1 MFANHLT
8 NYIYSDTFAN
18 NLTFAIEIM
27 GTLAFAL
34 AGIVVAARKRL
45 DIVGVSMVCG
55 LSAFGGGTLRD
66 ILLDRR
72 PFFWVEHHQWLWI
85 ILALCIASMLFL
97 RKKHIGLTE
106 KSIQIPDAL
115 GLAMFTISG
124 TQIALASGS
133 PLLVSVLMGVMT
145 AIFGGVLRDIACN
158 EIPQAF
164 SDHRPYAVI
173 AFAGSW
179 IYLATEY
186 FSNNDWIASILA
198 FLVIVTL
205 RMLAI
210 KFDWTIPSWASK

>member
-1 MFANHLT
+1 MLASHLT
-8 NYIYSDTFAN
+8 HYINSDTFAN
-18 NLTFAIEIM
+18 SLTLAIEIM

-72 PFFWVEHHQWLWI
+72 PFFWVEHHSWLWI
-85 ILALCIASMLFL
+85 ILGLCIAAMLFL
-97 RKKHIGLTE
+97 RKKHIELTE

-124 TQIALASGS
+124 TQIALAGSS
-133 PLLVSVLMGVMT
+133 PLLVSVLMGVVT
-145 AIFGGVLRDIACN
+145 AIFGGVIRDIACN
-158 EIPQAF
+158 EVPQAF

-173 AFAGSW
+173 AFVGSW
-179 IYLATEY
+179 IYIAIDH
-186 FSNNDWIASILA
+186 FSNNDWLAAFLA

-205 RMLAI
+205 RLLAI
-210 KFDWTIPSWASK
+210 RFDWTIPSWASK

>member
-8 NYIYSDTFAN
+8 SYIYSDTFAN

-55 LSAFGGGTLRD
+55 LSAFGGDTLRD

-85 ILALCIASMLFL
+85 ILALCIAAMLFL
-97 RKKHIGLTE
+97 CKKHIELTE

-133 PLLVSVLMGVMT
+133 PPLVSVLMGVMT

-173 AFAGSW
+173 AFIGSW
-179 IYLATEY
+179 IYLAIEH
-186 FSNNDWIASILA
+186 FSNNDWLASILA

>member
-1 MFANHLT
+1 MLSHYQ
-8 NYIYSDTFAN
+8 NYNTVASSLA
-18 NLTFAIEIM
+18 LSIEII
-27 GTLAFAL
+27 GTLAFAIS
-34 AGIVVAARKRL
+34 GIVVAARKHL

-72 PFFWVEHHQWLWI
+72 PFFWVEHHNWLWV
-85 ILALCIASMLFL
+85 ILGLCIAAMLFL
-97 RKKHIGLTE
+97 RSKHIELTA

-124 TQIALASGS
+124 TQIAIASGS
-133 PLLVSVLMGVMT
+133 PLFVSVLMGVMT

-164 SDHRPYAVI
+164 TDHRPYAVI
-173 AFAGSW
+173 AFIGSW
-179 IYLATEY
+179 MFIACKHLLMSDWMATMIS
-186 FSNNDWIASILA
+186 FIT
-198 FLVIVTL
+198 IVTL

-210 KFDWTIPSWASK
+210 RFNWSIPSWLSK

>member
-85 ILALCIASMLFL
+85 ILALCIAAMLFL
-97 RKKHIGLTE
+97 RKKHIALTE

-124 TQIALASGS
+124 TQIALAGGS
-133 PLLVSVLMGVMT
+133 PLLVSVLMGVLT

-173 AFAGSW
+173 AFAVSW
-179 IYLATEY
+179 IYLAIEL
-186 FSNNDWIASILA
+186 FSKNDWLASISA

-210 KFDWTIPSWASK
+210 KFNWTIPSWASK

>member
-34 AGIVVAARKRL
+34 AGIVVAVRKRL

-85 ILALCIASMLFL
+85 ILALCIAAMLFL
-97 RKKHIGLTE
+97 RKKHIALTE
-106 KSIQIPDAL
+106 KSIQIPDTL

-124 TQIALASGS
+124 TQIALAGGS
-133 PLLVSVLMGVMT
+133 PLLVSVLMGVLT

-173 AFAGSW
+173 AFAVSW
-179 IYLATEY
+179 IYLAIEL
-186 FSNNDWIASILA
+186 FSKNDWLASISA

-210 KFDWTIPSWASK
+210 KFNWTIPSWASK

>member
-1 MFANHLT
+1 MLSHYQ
-8 NYIYSDTFAN
+8 NYNTVASSLA
-18 NLTFAIEIM
+18 LSIEII
-27 GTLAFAL
+27 GTLAFAIS
-34 AGIVVAARKRL
+34 GIVVAARKRL

-72 PFFWVEHHQWLWI
+72 PFFWVEHHNWLWV
-85 ILALCIASMLFL
+85 ILGLCIAAMLFL
-97 RKKHIGLTE
+97 RSKHIELTA

-124 TQIALASGS
+124 TQIAIASGS
-133 PLLVSVLMGVMT
+133 PLFVSVLMGVMT

-164 SDHRPYAVI
+164 TDHRPYAVI
-173 AFAGSW
+173 AFIGSW
-179 IYLATEY
+179 MFIACKHLLMSDWMATMIS
-186 FSNNDWIASILA
+186 FIT
-198 FLVIVTL
+198 IVTL

-210 KFDWTIPSWASK
+210 RFNWSIPSWLSK

>member
-1 MFANHLT
+1 MNSYYQHYNTVASGLAL
-8 NYIYSDTFAN
+8 S
-18 NLTFAIEIM
+18 IEII
-27 GTLAFAL
+27 GTLAFAIS
-34 AGIVVAARKRL
+34 GIVVAARKRL

-72 PFFWVEHHQWLWI
+72 PFFWVEYHNWLWV
-85 ILALCIASMLFL
+85 ILGLCIAAMIFL
-97 RKKHIGLTE
+97 RSKHIELTE

-124 TQIALASGS
+124 TQIAIASGS
-133 PLLVSVLMGVMT
+133 PLFVSVLMGVMT

-164 SDHRPYAVI
+164 TDHRPYAVI
-173 AFAGSW
+173 AFIGSW
-179 IYLATEY
+179 MFIACKHLLMSDWMATMIS
-186 FSNNDWIASILA
+186 FMT
-198 FLVIVTL
+198 IVTL

-210 KFDWTIPSWASK
+210 RFNWSIPSWLSK

>member
-1 MFANHLT
+1 MFTNHLT
-8 NYIYSDTFAN
+8 NFIYSDTFAN

-72 PFFWVEHHQWLWI
+72 PFFWVEHHQWLWV
-85 ILALCIASMLFL
+85 ILALCIAAMLFL
-97 RKKHIGLTE
+97 RKKHIELTE

-124 TQIALASGS
+124 TQITLASGS

-179 IYLATEY
+179 IYLAIEH
-186 FSNNDWIASILA
+186 FSNNDWLASIFA

>member
-8 NYIYSDTFAN
+8 NFIYSNTFAN

-97 RKKHIGLTE
+97 RKKHIELTE

-173 AFAGSW
+173 AFIGSW
-179 IYLATEY
+179 IYLGIEH
-186 FSNNDWIASILA
+186 FSNNDWLASILA

>member
-1 MFANHLT
+1 MLSHYQ
-8 NYIYSDTFAN
+8 NYNTVASSLA
-18 NLTFAIEIM
+18 LSIEII
-27 GTLAFAL
+27 GTLAFAIS
-34 AGIVVAARKRL
+34 GIVVAARKHL

-72 PFFWVEHHQWLWI
+72 PFFWVEHHNWLWVM
-85 ILALCIASMLFL
+85 LGLCIAAMLFL
-97 RKKHIGLTE
+97 RSKHIELTA

-124 TQIALASGS
+124 TQIAIASGS
-133 PLLVSVLMGVMT
+133 PLFVSVLMGVMT

-164 SDHRPYAVI
+164 TDHRPYAVI
-173 AFAGSW
+173 AFIGSW
-179 IYLATEY
+179 MFIACKHLLMSDWMATMIS
-186 FSNNDWIASILA
+186 FIT
-198 FLVIVTL
+198 IVTL

-210 KFDWTIPSWASK
+210 RFNWSIPSWLSK

>member
-1 MFANHLT
+1 MNSYYQHYNTVASSLAL
-8 NYIYSDTFAN
+8 S
-18 NLTFAIEIM
+18 IEII
-27 GTLAFAL
+27 GTLAFAIS
-34 AGIVVAARKRL
+34 GIVVAARKRL

-72 PFFWVEHHQWLWI
+72 PFFWVEYHNWLWV
-85 ILALCIASMLFL
+85 ILGLCIAAMLFL
-97 RKKHIGLTE
+97 RSKHIELTA

-124 TQIALASGS
+124 TQIAIASGS
-133 PLLVSVLMGVMT
+133 PLFVSVLMGVMT

-164 SDHRPYAVI
+164 TDHRPYAVI
-173 AFAGSW
+173 AFIGSW
-179 IYLATEY
+179 IYIACNLLLMSDWLATMIS
-186 FSNNDWIASILA
+186 FIT
-198 FLVIVTL
+198 IVTL

-210 KFDWTIPSWASK
+210 RFNWSIPSWFSK

>member
-8 NYIYSDTFAN
+8 NYIYSDSFAN

-85 ILALCIASMLFL
+85 ILALCIAAMLFL
-97 RKKHIGLTE
+97 RKKHIELTE

-173 AFAGSW
+173 AFIGSW
-179 IYLATEY
+179 IYLAIEH
-186 FSNNDWIASILA
+186 FSNNDWLASILA

>member
-1 MFANHLT
+1 MLASHLT
-8 NYIYSDTFAN
+8 HYINSDTFAN
-18 NLTFAIEIM
+18 SLTLAIEIM

-66 ILLDRR
+66 ILLDR
-72 PFFWVEHHQWLWI
+72 HSWLWI
-85 ILALCIASMLFL
+85 ILGLCIAAMLFL
-97 RKKHIGLTE
+97 RKKHIELTE

-124 TQIALASGS
+124 TQIALAGGS
-133 PLLVSVLMGVMT
+133 PLLVSVLMGVVT
-145 AIFGGVLRDIACN
+145 AIFGGVIRDIACN

-173 AFAGSW
+173 AFDLFAWVISVEAQQ
-179 IYLATEY
+179 LME
-186 FSNNDWIASILA
+186 
-198 FLVIVTL
+198 FLDN
-205 RMLAI
+205 M
-210 KFDWTIPSWASK
+210 

>member
-1 MFANHLT
+1 MNSYYQHYNTVASGLAL
-8 NYIYSDTFAN
+8 S
-18 NLTFAIEIM
+18 IEII
-27 GTLAFAL
+27 GTLAFAIS
-34 AGIVVAARKRL
+34 GIVVAARKRL

-72 PFFWVEHHQWLWI
+72 PFFWVEYHNWLWV
-85 ILALCIASMLFL
+85 ILGLCIAAMIFL
-97 RKKHIGLTE
+97 RSKHIELTE

-133 PLLVSVLMGVMT
+133 PLFVSVLMGVMT

-164 SDHRPYAVI
+164 TDHRPYAVI
-173 AFAGSW
+173 AFIGSW
-179 IYLATEY
+179 MFIACNHLLMSDWMATMIS
-186 FSNNDWIASILA
+186 FMT
-198 FLVIVTL
+198 IVTL

-210 KFDWTIPSWASK
+210 RFNWSIPSWLSK